1 MLAYGKYM
9 LYNDAELDLEGRV
22 QAIAEMTKEDCCL
35 ALERN
40 FHPEKMAAAAVG
52 KIEKPLS
59 VR

>member
-1 MLAYGKYM
+1 MLADGKYV
-9 LYNDAELDLEGRV
+9 LYSGGELGLEGRV
-22 QAIAEMTKEDCCL
+22 RAIAEMTKEDCCL